1 MTDLDEILKTI
12 NESSF
17 SKEDK
22 AYMEVLVNMAY
33 VAGARDT
40 VKERVEQIEAQLR
53 LNEQP
58 PLDELANE

>member
-1 MTDLDEILKTI
+1 MTDLDEILKII
-12 NESSF
+12 NQSSF

-22 AYMEVLVNMAY
+22 MYMEVLVNMAY

-40 VKERVEQIEAQLR
+40 IKERVEQIEAQLR